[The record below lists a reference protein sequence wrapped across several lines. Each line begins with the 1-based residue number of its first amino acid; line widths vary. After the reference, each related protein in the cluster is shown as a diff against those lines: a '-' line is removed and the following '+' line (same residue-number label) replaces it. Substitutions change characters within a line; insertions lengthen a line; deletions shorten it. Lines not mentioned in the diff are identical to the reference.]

1 LNFFTSHLEAIIAEL
16 YEAVVNFSQRT
27 PQKDDL
33 TAVLIK
39 RFRYNPRISR
49 QYEP

>member
-1 LNFFTSHLEAIIAEL
+1 VRRFSHREPEAIIAEL
-16 YEAVVNFSQRT
+16 YEAVVNFSQGT

-39 RFRYNPRISR
+39 RVPIQFANSPSV
-49 QYEP
+49 